1 VFPLARLLDRDPR
14 LAGMLLAL
22 LLATLSYGLVT
33 VSPAGLPL
41 AGTTLTAVQ
50 GGLKVLGPLTIAL
63 LIGLAWRMTAGI
75 PERAIAG
82 TKFTARTVLRLGI
95 VLMGTRL
102 DLVQAVQAGP
112 RILVLD
118 LLMIGLGIVTI
129 SWLSRRLDVPGKV
142 GVLLAV
148 GTSICGAS
156 AVAAAAPVTGADEDE
171 TTVAVALCGL
181 LGTAGVLTYVFL
193 GRFLQLTD
201 AQLAILSGS
210 TLHEVAQVTAAA
222 FTWGPDSG
230 QLGTLVKMMRVVLLA
245 PTLVVLGWWT
255 GRGSEGNT
263 YSWSNPPVP
272 WFVLGFIGVGL
283 LSATGLVPVQLKA
296 MLAQTSVFLMVMAM
310 AAMGLNTP
318 LSMIQRAGW
327 RTIQAGW
334 LGFLVLAATSWT
346 VIRFWHIP

>member
-1 VFPLARLLDRDPR
+1 MPSLRHLLDHEPR
-14 LAGMLLAL
+14 LAGTAIALGLA
-22 LLATLSYGLVT
+22 AVSYALVMT
-33 VSPAGLPL
+33 SPAGLPFVGL
-41 AGTTLTAVQ
+41 WATSIQ

-63 LIGLAWRMTAGI
+63 LIGILWRMAAGL
-75 PERAIAG
+75 PDRAVAG
-82 TKFTARTVLRLGI
+82 TRFTARTILRLGI

-102 DLVQAVQAGP
+102 DLAQAIQAGP

-118 LLMIGLGIVTI
+118 LIMIVLGIVTI
-129 SWLSRRLDVPGKV
+129 SWLAHRLKVPGKV

-156 AVAAAAPVTGADEDE
+156 AVAAAAPVTGADEDD
-171 TTVAVALCGL
+171 TTIAVALCGL
-181 LGTAGVLTYVFL
+181 LGTAGVLCYVFL
-193 GRFLQLTD
+193 GRWFDLTH

-210 TLHEVAQVTAAA
+210 TLHEVAQVTAAS
-222 FTWGPDSG
+222 FTWGPESG

-255 GRGSEGNT
+255 GRGSART
-263 YSWSNPPVP
+263 AYSWSNPPVP

-283 LSATGLVPVQLKA
+283 VSSSGLVPAPLKSSI
-296 MLAQTSVFLMVMAM
+296 AQVSIFLMVMAM

-318 LSMIQRAGW
+318 VSMIRRAGW

-346 VIRFWHIP
+346 VIRLWHIQ